1 MLSVANVRSAGG
13 AANYFAN
20 DNYYTKAD
28 ADRSGIWVGEGAER
42 LGLSGTVASSPPP
55 RRASSTSCRRV
66 EKAITASR
74 SIPLAS
80 KLPCFPN
87 APIR

>member
-28 ADRSGIWVGEGAER
+28 ADRSGIWVGKGSAR
-42 LGLSGTVASSPPP
+42 LGLSGTVDA
-55 RRASSTSCRRV
+55 
-66 EKAITASR
+66 KAFETILR
-74 SIPLAS
+74 GE
-80 KLPCFPN
+80 LPN
-87 APIR
+87 GERIGHEG

>member
-28 ADRSGIWVGEGAER
+28 ADRSGIWVGKGAER
-42 LGLSGTVASSPPP
+42 LGLSGTVDDQG
-55 RRASSTSCRRV
+55 V
-66 EKAITASR
+66 
-74 SIPLAS
+74 
-80 KLPCFPN
+80 
-87 APIR
+87 